1 MLQRGLQHT
10 RRAAQTTECAVP
22 GIYFVPGTLAVKTL
36 QKPCCTPPPPY
47 TPGAQVCCHEYPAS

>member
-36 QKPCCTPPPPY
+36 QKPCCTPPPP
-47 TPGAQVCCHEYPAS
+47 